1 MSCDAVAANKAF
13 HEKFDFAFPL
23 LSDVDKSM
31 TKAFGV
37 CKPAKDGSDPCDT
50 VWKSTRVSGAPD
62 NSSPSHFSARDRHRL
77 AIEQASR
84 RWRGGRRDDSAERAE
99 NFDFHTAATSPHA

>member
-37 CKPAKDGSDPCDT
+37 CKPAKDGSDPCD
-50 VWKSTRVSGAPD
+50 K
-62 NSSPSHFSARDRHRL
+62 SARVTVVVAADGTVVKCIAPFDAREGPAALL
-77 AIEQASR
+77 A
-84 RWRGGRRDDSAERAE
+84 DL
-99 NFDFHTAATSPHA
+99 

>member
-1 MSCDAVAANKAF
+1 MAANKAF

-50 VWKSTRVSGAPD
+50 VWKPTSVNAP
-62 NSSPSHFSARDRHRL
+62 
-77 AIEQASR
+77 
-84 RWRGGRRDDSAERAE
+84 
-99 NFDFHTAATSPHA
+99 

>member
-50 VWKSTRVSGAPD
+50 AWKSSVCRVHPIILHQVISRRGTGI
-62 NSSPSHFSARDRHRL
+62 SSPS
-77 AIEQASR
+77 SR
-84 RWRGGRRDDSAERAE
+84 RRVDGVQVD
-99 NFDFHTAATSPHA
+99 ATIQHNAP

>member
-50 VWKSTRVSGAPD
+50 VWKST
-62 NSSPSHFSARDRHRL
+62 
-77 AIEQASR
+77 
-84 RWRGGRRDDSAERAE
+84 
-99 NFDFHTAATSPHA
+99 

>member
-23 LSDVDKSM
+23 LSDVDKAM

-37 CKPAKDGSDPCDT
+37 CKPAKDGSDPCD
-50 VWKSTRVSGAPD
+50 K
-62 NSSPSHFSARDRHRL
+62 SARVTVVVAADGTVVKCIDPFDAREGPAALL
-77 AIEQASR
+77 AEL
-84 RWRGGRRDDSAERAE
+84 
-99 NFDFHTAATSPHA
+99 

>member
-50 VWKSTRVSGAPD
+50 VWKST
-62 NSSPSHFSARDRHRL
+62 
-77 AIEQASR
+77 SR
-84 RWRGGRRDDSAERAE
+84 RRVDGVQVD
-99 NFDFHTAATSPHA
+99 ATIQHNAP

>member
-50 VWKSTRVSGAPD
+50 VWKSTRVSGASRRRRGRPGLVERRGIGIA
-62 NSSPSHFSARDRHRL
+62 SPS
-77 AIEQASR
+77 SR
-84 RWRGGRRDDSAERAE
+84 RRVDGVQVD
-99 NFDFHTAATSPHA
+99 ATIQNAP

>member
-50 VWKSTRVSGAPD
+50 VWKSTQCVGCHPGSVERRGTGIAT
-62 NSSPSHFSARDRHRL
+62 PS
-77 AIEQASR
+77 SR
-84 RWRGGRRDDSAERAE
+84 RRIDGVEVD
-99 NFDFHTAATSPHA
+99 ATIQNAP

>member
-1 MSCDAVAANKAF
+1 MAANKAF
-13 HEKFDFAFPL
+13 HEKFEFAFPL

-50 VWKSTRVSGAPD
+50 VWKSTSASG
-62 NSSPSHFSARDRHRL
+62 
-77 AIEQASR
+77 ASR
-84 RWRGGRRDDSAERAE
+84 RRRGRPGSVERRVTGIVTLSSRRRVDGVEDDAKNLHERAVK
-99 NFDFHTAATSPHA
+99 F

>member
-50 VWKSTRVSGAPD
+50 VWKSKSVSWM
-62 NSSPSHFSARDRHRL
+62 HLIILHC
-77 AIEQASR
+77 AISR
-84 RWRGGRRDDSAERAE
+84 QR
-99 NFDFHTAATSPHA
+99 

>member
-50 VWKSTRVSGAPD
+50 AWKSTS
-62 NSSPSHFSARDRHRL
+62 
-77 AIEQASR
+77 SR
-84 RWRGGRRDDSAERAE
+84 RRVDGVQVD
-99 NFDFHTAATSPHA
+99 ATIQHNAP

>member
-50 VWKSTRVSGAPD
+50 VRKST
-62 NSSPSHFSARDRHRL
+62 
-77 AIEQASR
+77 SR
-84 RWRGGRRDDSAERAE
+84 RRVDGVQVD
-99 NFDFHTAATSPHA
+99 ATIQQNAP